1 MPRIRL
7 TLAYE
12 GTDFCGWQIQNGQ
25 PTIQGCI
32 EDALATLCGVPT
44 RIHGSGRTDSGV
56 HALAQVAHMDVPEAR
71 THIPW
76 QKALNAIL
84 PPSIRVLEARTVEAD
99 FHARYASVSKTYS
112 YTLWTNAA
120 FVLPQRRRFVWNTGF
135 LDISAMQEAADYLVG
150 THDFKSF
157 QNIGTD
163 VQSTVRTI
171 TAITHAPGITPYEVV
186 WTLSATGFL
195 KQMVRN
201 IIGLLYQVGKGK
213 IRPEKTAAILEA
225 KNRSQAP
232 ATAPAQGLCM
242 EYVEY
247 ENNQKAAD

>member
-32 EDALATLCGVPT
+32 ENALATLCGVPT
-44 RIHGSGRTDSGV
+44 RIYGSGRTDSGV
-56 HALAQVAHMDVPEAR
+56 HAMAQVAHMDIPDTK

-84 PPSIRVLEARTVEAD
+84 PPSIRVIDVQTVGVD

-112 YTLWTNAA
+112 YTLWTNAD
-120 FVLPQRRRFVWNTGF
+120 FVLPQRRRFVWNTGP
-135 LDISAMQEAADYLVG
+135 LDIPAMQEAADYIIG

-157 QNIGTD
+157 QNLGTD

-171 TAITHAPGITPYEVV
+171 TAITHKQGITRYEVV

-201 IIGLLYQVGKGK
+201 IIGLLYKVGKGK
-213 IRPEKTAAILEA
+213 IQPKETAVILEA
-225 KNRSQAP
+225 RDRKLAP

-247 ENNQKAAD
+247 EKK

>member
-32 EDALATLCGVPT
+32 ENALATLCGVPT
-44 RIHGSGRTDSGV
+44 RIYGSGRTDSGV
-56 HALAQVAHMDVPEAR
+56 HAMAQVAHMDIPDTR

-84 PPSIRVLEARTVEAD
+84 PPSIRVIDVQTVGAD

-112 YTLWTNAA
+112 YTLWTNAD
-120 FVLPQRRRFVWNTGF
+120 FVLPQRRRFVWNTGP
-135 LDISAMQEAADYLVG
+135 LDIPAMQEAADYIVG

-157 QNIGTD
+157 QNLGTD
-163 VQSTVRTI
+163 VQSTMRTI
-171 TAITHAPGITPYEVV
+171 TAITQKQGITPYEVV

-201 IIGLLYQVGKGK
+201 IIGLLYKVGKGK
-213 IRPEKTAAILEA
+213 IQPKETAVILEA
-225 KNRSQAP
+225 RDRRLAP
-232 ATAPAQGLCM
+232 ATAPARGLCM

-247 ENNQKAAD
+247 EKK

>member
-12 GTDFCGWQIQNGQ
+12 GTDFCGWQIQKGQ

-32 EDALATLCGVPT
+32 ENALATLCGVPT
-44 RIHGSGRTDSGV
+44 RIYGSGRTDSGV
-56 HALAQVAHMDVPEAR
+56 HALAQVAHMDIPEAR
-71 THIPW
+71 AHIPW

-84 PPSIRVLEARTVEAD
+84 PPSIRVLEARTVGAE
-99 FHARYASVSKTYS
+99 FHARYTSISKTYS
-112 YTLWTNAA
+112 YTLWTNPTY
-120 FVLPQRRRFVWNTGF
+120 VLPQRRRFVWNTGP
-135 LDISAMQEAADYLVG
+135 LNIPAMQEAASYLVG

-157 QNIGTD
+157 QNLGTD

-171 TAITHAPGITPYEVV
+171 TSITHAPGITPFEVV

-201 IIGLLYQVGKGK
+201 IIGLLHAVGKGRLDPK
-213 IRPEKTAAILEA
+213 EATTLLAAQD
-225 KNRSQAP
+225 RSKGP
-232 ATAPAQGLCM
+232 ATAPPQGLCM

-247 ENNQKAAD
+247 EGEG

>member
-32 EDALATLCGVPT
+32 ENALATLCGVPT
-44 RIHGSGRTDSGV
+44 RIYGSGRTDSGV
-56 HALAQVAHMDVPEAR
+56 HAMAQVAHMDIPDTR

-84 PPSIRVLEARTVEAD
+84 PPSIRIIDVQTVGAD

-112 YTLWTNAA
+112 YTLWTNAD
-120 FVLPQRRRFVWNTGF
+120 FVLPQRRRFVWNTGP
-135 LDISAMQEAADYLVG
+135 LDIPAMQEAADYIIG

-157 QNIGTD
+157 QNLGTD

-171 TAITHAPGITPYEVV
+171 TAITHKQGITRYEVV

-201 IIGLLYQVGKGK
+201 IIGLLYKVGKGK
-213 IRPEKTAAILEA
+213 IQPKETAVILEA
-225 KNRSQAP
+225 RDRKLAP

-247 ENNQKAAD
+247 EKK